1 MISLEKEK
9 HTSQLISKRNYSFP
23 I

>member
-1 MISLEKEK
+1 MTFLEKEK